1 MMDLSGKHIPDN
13 RELFTFLSGEQMGI
27 PHGHSDVLMAHEFLQ
42 LHECDLAGLCQPR
55 CEGVPH
61 RMQCDGIQAVAVFR
75 GQSEFS
81 DGGLETGGRFLKRHL
96 FAGLLEDGFRW
107 LAPVCLEHP
116 DHIFR
121 HTDEDTLAPFLDD
134 MEAAGVG
141 VHILPAQFEN
151 LRGPEAGSQREQSHV
166 VQLRMPLFKVVQQGP
181 GFLSGQETQ
190 SFIVGRYH
198 FPCAASGGQGV
209 DAAPHAGGDSAV
221 YGGTHERKDIVHS
234 LSGQCFP
241 LPCSGFGI
249 SCGLFGLCISG
260 RRLQELRLEG
270 GKQIGSQFDHGQCVN
285 FVLEMRL
292 VLAIMLADV
301 LSFAFAPC
309 KIGVHQV
316 SDGDLFPF
324 DGGDACNGNLREE
337 FCALFLNQS
346 WTDALAVPADSFPVA
361 FALDV
366 LVTETVDTIRQAG
379 SRITFGGLAVENA
392 LEFCFYVFS
401 AGYVV
406 HGNMITANYSNWKM
420 IIHSLS
426 KMYFPESFS
435 NDNIFDLLIIL
446 AIILATCEGQ
456 RERERLVPR
465 KKDQV
470 PVKKSAFRLNKRA
483 PDQPCLF
490 RRNDYTS
497 SYANGDFVVRS
508 STSAYPF
515 GGALVST
522 GMLKPKWQAEAPLAS
537 LKAAP

>member
-13 RELFTFLSGEQMGI
+13 RELFAFLSGEQMGI
-27 PHGHSDVLMAHEFLQ
+27 PHGHGNVLMAHELLQ
-42 LHECDLAGLCQPR
+42 FHERDLAGLCQPG

-61 RMQCDGIQAVAVFR
+61 GMQGDGVQAVAVLR

-81 DGGLETGGRFLKRHL
+81 DGGLETGGRLGERCL
-96 FAGLLEDGFRW
+96 LPWLLEDGFCW
-107 LAPVCLEHP
+107 LAPVRLEHP

-121 HTDEDTLAPFLDD
+121 HTDEDTLASFLDD

-166 VQLRMPLFKVVQQGP
+166 VQLRMPLFKVVQKGL

-190 SFIVGRYH
+190 SFIIGRYH

-241 LPCSGFGI
+241 LSCSGFGI
-249 SCGLFGLCISG
+249 TCGLFGLCISG
-260 RRLQELRLEG
+260 RRLQELSLES
-270 GKQIGSQFDHGQCVN
+270 GKQIGGQFDHGQGVN

-324 DGGDACNGNLREE
+324 DGVDAGDGNLREE

-346 WTDALAVPADSFPVA
+346 RTNALAVSANSFPVA

-392 LEFCFYVFS
+392 LELCFYVFS
-401 AGYVV
+401 GGYVV

-426 KMYFPESFS
+426 KMYFPEKFS
-435 NDNIFDLLIIL
+435 NDNTFDLLIIL
-446 AIILATCEGQ
+446 AVILAICEGQ
-456 RERERLVPR
+456 RERETPLRET
-465 KKDQV
+465 
-470 PVKKSAFRLNKRA
+470 FLNRFTKAIRA
-483 PDQPCLF
+483 
-490 RRNDYTS
+490 RRSTPS
-497 SYANGDFVVRS
+497 SRF
-508 STSAYPF
+508 PI
-515 GGALVST
+515 
-522 GMLKPKWQAEAPLAS
+522 P
-537 LKAAP
+537 